1 MDFYDKSF
9 NDISTNDIYNL
20 RNDLKI
26 REQFEKLLSK
36 YKAIF
41 LCLGDKYLRTLNLKI
56 PFETTCNIINIELS
70 KYKGTRLQI
79 KNHKKDIYR
88 LEIPFSELD
97 NSDCSTITAKGKL
110 IEKIF
115 NTLSED
121 DIINNYE
128 KLRDIKIE
136 YKKEHKYLL

>member
-20 RNDLKI
+20 RNDLTI

-36 YKAIF
+36 YKTIF

-79 KNHKKDIYR
+79 KNNKKDIYR
-88 LEIPFSELD
+88 
-97 NSDCSTITAKGKL
+97 
-110 IEKIF
+110 
-115 NTLSED
+115 
-121 DIINNYE
+121 
-128 KLRDIKIE
+128 
-136 YKKEHKYLL
+136 